1 MFRRFCLLVVSFLFI
16 YVKSGFPQPQ
26 ETEPSITSRL
36 QRDTILIGDQIT
48 FSIEVKSIKPLRVV
62 FPNFTDSLGN
72 GVEVVGIPT
81 VDSLAKANYHHYSM
95 DMLITAFDSGTLVVP
110 SIPVVLASGHTTD
123 TLFTQPHAL
132 HVNLVPRDTTLKE
145 IYDIKPPIAEPLTF
159 AEVAPLVGSGLLLA
173 ALVVL
178 LVLYVRS
185 RKQNKPFLNLFKP
198 KEPPHLVA
206 LRELEQLRNEKLWA
220 NENHKLFYTRLV
232 DILRKYME
240 GRFGINAPE
249 QTTSEILSELE
260 RIEYDFGHLKEELRE
275 LLVISDLVK
284 FAKHVPLI
292 QENEK
297 NMNFA
302 FDFVNSTRPVET
314 PEIPATTDDTGQQ
327 LQDAQSENQ
336 TTNKLS

>member
-1 MFRRFCLLVVSFLFI
+1 MLRKFCLLVVSLLFI

-48 FSIEVKSIKPLRVV
+48 FSIEVRSTMPLRVV
-62 FPNFTDSLGN
+62 FPNFPDSLGN
-72 GVEVVGIPT
+72 GVEVVSQPT
-81 VDSLAKANYHHYSM
+81 IDSLIKPTDRRYRLN
-95 DMLITAFDSGTLVVP
+95 LLVTAFDSGVFVVP
-110 SIPVVLASGHTTD
+110 SIPVLLASGGTID

-132 HVNLVPRDTTLKE
+132 YVNLVPRDTTLKE

-159 AEVAPLVGSGLLLA
+159 AEVAPLAGSGLLLA
-173 ALVVL
+173 ALIVL
-178 LVLYVRS
+178 LILYLKS

-275 LLVISDLVK
+275 LLVLSDLVK

-302 FDFVNSTRPVET
+302 FDFVNSTKPVET
-314 PEIPATTDDTGQQ
+314 PEVPAATDDSGQQ
-327 LQDAQSENQ
+327 HQDAQSENQ
-336 TTNKLS
+336 TNKLS